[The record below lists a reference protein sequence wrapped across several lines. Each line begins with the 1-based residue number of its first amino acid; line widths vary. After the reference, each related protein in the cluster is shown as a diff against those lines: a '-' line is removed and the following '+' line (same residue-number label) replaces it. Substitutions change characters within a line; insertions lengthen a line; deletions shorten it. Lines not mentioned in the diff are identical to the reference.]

1 MIFATGA
8 SRELEFERSRNAVLV
23 AALSSAKG
31 ERERAEREAAA
42 ARLQIRQLEQQL
54 QALHSA
60 GSLRMLSKHLNSGEQ
75 LFSIFIS
82 LHFSKSRTLHCTRR
96 TFHVN
101 DRSVRD
107 HPLHKVPFSV
117 GGACS
122 GVLVH

>member
-60 GSLRMLSKHLNSGEQ
+60 GSLRMLSNT
-75 LFSIFIS
+75 SIQESNCSRYLSVCTSPNHGHFIARVV
-82 LHFSKSRTLHCTRR
+82 HFT
-96 TFHVN
+96 
-101 DRSVRD
+101 
-107 HPLHKVPFSV
+107 
-117 GGACS
+117 
-122 GVLVH
+122 